1 MSRED
6 AKKLLEAVTSKG
18 LFTAIVFYKSPITE
32 QPEERHIY
40 ADDNSECINWANYRL
55 ESCKNYNLPCE
66 IYVNGSHYA
75 SHRSGETFPYN
86 N

>member
-18 LFTAIVFYKSPITE
+18 LFTAVAFYKSPITE
-32 QPEERHIY
+32 QVEERHIY

-55 ESCKNYNLPCE
+55 ESCKNYNVPCV
-66 IYVNGSHYA
+66 IYL
-75 SHRSGETFPYN
+75 N
-86 N
+86 NEMYESYRVSDIF